1 MLALNIQ
8 GKIYFTL
15 FNDNR
20 LFYECDPGPNRP
32 LENFIEQQDFGFI
45 KYIYMLIHIYTYIHI
60 HINIYTYI
68 PIYNIE

>member
-1 MLALNIQ
+1 MLVLTIQ
-8 GKIYFTL
+8 GNNLAL

-60 HINIYTYI
+60 NIYTYI